1 MVFRSN
7 RRAKE
12 WSGLP
17 NPQPD
22 DPSSKLPWWIIL
34 NYKIKT
40 IELQWS
46 TAESFPESL
55 THGVISRL
63 PVPGESVRDLRHLK
77 EIICDAHYD
86 LQVEDFLVCQ
96 IDAQRDLIKVS
107 HMQEI
112 DVIANSSVCKVVLM
126 MSHQASR
133 RQANDT
139 KKITSRTRNKC
150 NGPYLQK
157 PVTINSIEW
166 LMV

>member
-1 MVFRSN
+1 M
-7 RRAKE
+7 
-12 WSGLP
+12 
-17 NPQPD
+17 
-22 DPSSKLPWWIIL
+22 

-77 EIICDAHYD
+77 EIIRDAHYD
-86 LQVEDFLVCQ
+86 LKVEDFLVCQ
-96 IDAQRDLIKVS
+96 IDAQRDLIKIF
-107 HMQEI
+107 HMQEL
-112 DVIANSSVCKVVLM
+112 DVIANSNVSKVILM
-126 MSHQASR
+126 TSNKASR

-139 KKITSRTRNKC
+139 NKLTSRMRNKC

-157 PVTINSIEW
+157 LVTRNSIEW
-166 LMV
+166 LMS

>member
-22 DPSSKLPWWIIL
+22 DPSSKLPWWTIM

-77 EIICDAHYD
+77 EIICDAHD
-86 LQVEDFLVCQ
+86 VLKVEDFLVCQ
-96 IDAQRDLIKVS
+96 IDAQTYFIKVS
-107 HMQEI
+107 HTQELEI
-112 DVIANSSVCKVVLM
+112 IANDSVCKAILM
-126 MSHQASR
+126 TSDKASR

-139 KKITSRTRNKC
+139 NKLTSRMRNKC

-157 PVTINSIEW
+157 PVTINSMEW
-166 LMV
+166 LMS

>member
-46 TAESFPESL
+46 TAESFPESF

-63 PVPGESVRDLRHLK
+63 PVPGQSVRDLRHLK

-157 PVTINSIEW
+157 PITRSSIEW
-166 LMV
+166 LMS